1 MAVEVLVEHTDL
13 LSDALAYE
21 IKTEYCTYRVS
32 ITLTQLLR
40 DQSNEITL
48 ELYQG
53 LIIVLDDAYGLLV
66 IAL

>member
-13 LSDALAYE
+13 LSDTLAYK

-40 DQSNEITL
+40 NQSNEITL